1 MRRGWQNRKEL
12 PEVYPPCTQITGDLK
27 EVHTESIRA
36 LTDKNKLLVGAT
48 SSTLPG
54 VVSVKLNRV
63 LL

>member
-1 MRRGWQNRKEL
+1 MRRGWQNRQEL
-12 PEVYPPCTQITGDLK
+12 PEVYPPCTQISGDLK

-36 LTDKNKLLVGAT
+36 LTDENKLLVGV
-48 SSTLPG
+48 STLPG